1 MLTKDFLEIF
11 KNLHIFADLLQWG
24 CFGFDS
30 IRHWTVSTP
39 GVGGLPVNLSFQT
52 ISWQQLLRTRC
63 LVYQVERLNLRGQGC
78 SGDEYPDRLFRLFC
92 PVKWGIIQTV
102 CTTPTRLSVAKPKSI
117 SCIWPAFRQVAV
129 ENQRTDKRVES
140 HPVRCLDGG
149 SSPPISTKQ
158 KQKRI

>member
-1 MLTKDFLEIF
+1 MCWQIKDFLEIF

-92 PVKWGIIQTV
+92 PVIRGIILNGLHGTD
-102 CTTPTRLSVAKPKSI
+102 SVMFRQASADKPHLARFPAGCGRKPKE
-117 SCIWPAFRQVAV
+117 R
-129 ENQRTDKRVES
+129 
-140 HPVRCLDGG
+140 
-149 SSPPISTKQ
+149 
-158 KQKRI
+158 

>member
-1 MLTKDFLEIF
+1 MLHLLFDSAGCYIYEIF
-11 KNLHIFADLLQWG
+11 LDIFVKQHIFADLLQWG

-92 PVKWGIIQTV
+92 PVKWGIISNGLHDTDSAECRQAQADKLHLA
-102 CTTPTRLSVAKPKSI
+102 RL
-117 SCIWPAFRQVAV
+117 PAGCSRK
-129 ENQRTDKRVES
+129 TK
-140 HPVRCLDGG
+140 DG
-149 SSPPISTKQ
+149 
-158 KQKRI
+158 

>member
-1 MLTKDFLEIF
+1 MCLQIKDFLEIF
-11 KNLHIFADLLQWG
+11 KNMHIFADLLQWG

-92 PVKWGIIQTV
+92 PVKWGIISNGLHDTDSAECRQAQADKLHLA
-102 CTTPTRLSVAKPKSI
+102 RLPAGCSRKPK
-117 SCIWPAFRQVAV
+117 
-129 ENQRTDKRVES
+129 
-140 HPVRCLDGG
+140 DG
-149 SSPPISTKQ
+149 
-158 KQKRI
+158 